1 MKKLLVIGKPIDH
14 SLSPELHNHWIKKNK
29 ITAHYDK
36 KSVELNDLPKIIMSV
51 RENKIFGLNVTT
63 PYKKEIIKYLDF
75 LSPEAEQTES
85 VNTVYK
91 KGEKIIGHNTDI
103 AGFELSLRKI
113 NYDIQG
119 KTALILGSGGVVP
132 SIVFALNNLQI
143 KEINLKNRTKKKAE
157 LIRNKFKNVKVLE
170 WNDECKFDII
180 INATSLGLNKN
191 ENIDINFE
199 NLENEKFF
207 YDVIYNP
214 PETEFLKNAKKNY
227 HRIENGKMMFIY
239 QAHQSFTLWHEIMPD
254 IDEETLNIVK

>member
-1 MKKLLVIGKPIDH
+1 MGSQPTI
-14 SLSPELHNHWIKKNK
+14 
-29 ITAHYDK
+29 
-36 KSVELNDLPKIIMSV
+36 V

-143 KEINLKNRTKKKAE
+143 KEIYLKNRTKKKAE
-157 LIRNKFKNVKVLE
+157 LIKNKFKNVKVLE
-170 WNDECKFDII
+170 WNEECKFDII

-191 ENIDINFE
+191 DNIDINFE

-214 PETEFLKNAKKNY
+214 PETEFLKNAKKNF
-227 HRIENGKMMFIY
+227 HRTVNGKMMFIY
-239 QAHQSFTLWHEIMPD
+239 QAHQSFTLWHKVMPK
-254 IDEETLNIVK
+254 IDKETIKLLD

>member
-1 MKKLLVIGKPIDH
+1 M
-14 SLSPELHNHWIKKNK
+14 KKNK

-36 KSVELNDLPKIIMSV
+36 KSVELNDLPQIVKSV

-143 KEINLKNRTKKKAE
+143 KEIYLKNRTKK
-157 LIRNKFKNVKVLE
+157 RPN
-170 WNDECKFDII
+170 
-180 INATSLGLNKN
+180 
-191 ENIDINFE
+191 
-199 NLENEKFF
+199 
-207 YDVIYNP
+207 
-214 PETEFLKNAKKNY
+214 
-227 HRIENGKMMFIY
+227 
-239 QAHQSFTLWHEIMPD
+239 
-254 IDEETLNIVK
+254 